1 MGGGVGVGGRRA
13 ARGCGGWERLR
24 MCREERWRARDH
36 DGIIRRRPRT
46 LRSRAARG
54 ARGKMVAVNP
64 IHFVMALG
72 GGREGRAGVGGG
84 WGVGWGGWEGGGG
97 CEGRGC
103 KRSVPAGRVGRWRR
117 RARLQDERVGWC
129 GLCAKAIGW
138 EKRRLWRCIGGI
150 QVGLARARQQKA
162 FHTGPSYGAV
172 SRKISCFGVDHH
184 RAADCKGGGAGC
196 SVQRAGWMQGAGW
209 RVQSACRVRA
219 VRAGRPP
226 SETRRRVCHFS
237 SGDQHRSSKKGFLS
251 RQGRARLWQ
260 WGAVRGRC
268 EGGAV
273 GEASVKAR
281 YLHGVSARHR
291 SWYEW
296 IFLGL
301 QGGAG
306 QGQGAGGAG
315 RGRLFGA
322 RDGACCT
329 CVREGRRRAKAVH
342 SPAAVGAGWTEGPEE
357 RGRGCGAA
365 PGERAEEG

>member
-1 MGGGVGVGGRRA
+1 M
-13 ARGCGGWERLR
+13 
-24 MCREERWRARDH
+24 
-36 DGIIRRRPRT
+36 
-46 LRSRAARG
+46 
-54 ARGKMVAVNP
+54 
-64 IHFVMALG
+64 
-72 GGREGRAGVGGG
+72 
-84 WGVGWGGWEGGGG
+84 
-97 CEGRGC
+97 
-103 KRSVPAGRVGRWRR
+103 
-117 RARLQDERVGWC
+117 
-129 GLCAKAIGW
+129 
-138 EKRRLWRCIGGI
+138 
-150 QVGLARARQQKA
+150 GLARARQQKA

-196 SVQRAGWMQGAGW
+196 KGTRCRVDAGC
-209 RVQSACRVRA
+209 RVQGCGCRVRGGQGGHRQRPGDGCA
-219 VRAGRPP
+219 ISLQEISIVRQKKESSVGR
-226 SETRRRVCHFS
+226 
-237 SGDQHRSSKKGFLS
+237 
-251 RQGRARLWQ
+251 
-260 WGAVRGRC
+260 AVRGCGSGARC

-306 QGQGAGGAG
+306 RGQGAGGAG

-342 SPAAVGAGWTEGPEE
+342 SPAAVGTGWTEGPEE